1 MNEVKEV
8 FKNKVFQIVIAILL
22 VFSVG
27 LIAGYEMH
35 KNGISYLQGYTYNL
49 GDVYESASGSNASSS
64 NASSSNA
71 SSSNASSSNASSSN
85 ASSSNASSSNASS
98 SNASSSNV
106 VYLPE
111 VNLLSFKL
119 NRTSVQPGETLEA
132 DVDYDGF
139 WENASVVFKNKSTG
153 TTFTASIVSNNQKF
167 KVPSNLMD
175 GTYEVTQILF
185 TGSRTEYSK
194 YTKLYSNTDTV
205 NSLYFN
211 FKTTLEVK
219 TPVIETPSNNNNNN
233 NNNTETPKTQE
244 IVPIKITSFKLEKN
258 KVTTSEQVFVTY
270 KTNKAVN
277 NIKLEFTSS
286 SKEKMTVYVHSLKD
300 KPYFDIPSTAKVGKY
315 TLTSAVFTGSDVTTA
330 FSNTK
335 NVKDHTYYD
344 FKTTLEI
351 VEPEKPAEEKIYNY
365 NNEDINA
372 KLISEL
378 YDAPDNS
385 AITINA
391 HNSPIINKDVFGA
404 IKGTNKQLVINYNEN
419 QFIFNGKDINDTTKS
434 IDASVSVDRTN
445 NDDDIKELVKDS
457 IVVYFGDNGRLPG
470 KAKVR
475 VKITDEL
482 NGLLSGNKAYLYCY
496 NEDSKNFTYI
506 ETDVNK
512 TTDGYYEFE
521 VNHNSKYVLVNNR
534 LSSSLLAKESSTGST
549 ISDVTRFLKDN
560 TVYLI
565 LIVVAVL
572 IIILVTVFLLIQKKN
587 KKKEIQ
593 S

>member
-8 FKNKVFQIVIAILL
+8 FRNKVFQKVIAVLL
-22 VFSVG
+22 IFVVG

-35 KNGISYLQGYTYNL
+35 KNGISYLQGYSYNL
-49 GDVYESASGSNASSS
+49 GDVYESASESNASSS
-64 NASSSNA
+64 NASN
-71 SSSNASSSNASSSN
+71 SN

-106 VYLPE
+106 EWLPE
-111 VNLLSFKL
+111 VSLISFKL
-119 NRTSVQPGETLEA
+119 DKSSVKPGDTLTA
-132 DVDYDGF
+132 DIDYEGF
-139 WENASVVFKNKSTG
+139 WENALILFKNKSTRI
-153 TTFTASIVSNNQKF
+153 TFSTSILSNNRKF

-185 TGSRTEYSK
+185 IGSRTQYRK
-194 YTKLYSNTDTV
+194 YTKLYSKTDTV
-205 NSLYFN
+205 NSVYFN

-219 TPVIETPSNNNNNN
+219 TPVTPSNDNNGGND
-233 NNNTETPKTQE
+233 NTNDTPKTQE

-258 KVTTSEQVFVTY
+258 KVTSDEQVYITY
-270 KTNKAVN
+270 ETNKAVN

-300 KPYFDIPSTAKVGKY
+300 KPYFDIPTTAKVGKY
-315 TLTSAVFTGSDVTTA
+315 TLTSAVFTADDITTA

-351 VEPEKPAEEKIYNY
+351 TEPKKPVEEKIYNY
-365 NNEDINA
+365 NNEDMNA

-385 AITINA
+385 SVTINA
-391 HNSPIINKDVFGA
+391 HNSPIVNKDVFGA
-404 IKGTNKQLVINYNEN
+404 IKGTNKQLVIDYNDN
-419 QFIFNGKDINDTTKS
+419 QFIFNGKDITDTSKY
-434 IDASVSVDRTN
+434 IDASVNVGKTN
-445 NDDDIKELVKDS
+445 EDDDIKELVKDS
-457 IVVYFGDNGRLPG
+457 IVIYFGDNGKLPG

-475 VKITDEL
+475 IKVTDEL
-482 NGLLSGNKAYLYCY
+482 RQLIDGKTAYLYCY
-496 NEDSKNFTYI
+496 NDESKNFTYI
-506 ETDVNK
+506 ETDVK
-512 TTDGYYEFE
+512 ETSDGYYEFE
-521 VNHNSKYVLVNNR
+521 VNHNSKYILVNSR
-534 LSSSLLAKESSTGST
+534 LSSSLLAKESSTGNT

-565 LIVVAVL
+565 LIIVAVL
-572 IIILVTVFLLIQKKN
+572 IIILVAVFLLIQKKN
-587 KKKEIQ
+587 KKKELQ
-593 S
+593 P